1 MPDLTKTIDKKTGK
15 RGVAALPTILMLS
28 GIVGELVLSGVLLSF
43 LFSRSGLAGRLSAE
57 ASALARSGAE
67 DAIYR
72 IVKDDYQTPYTLDL
86 GNGRKADILIEKDP
100 VDLVPSCGVS
110 WGCRYRVTS
119 SGRALS
125 SNRETVIILGAD
137 PLSREIKIQSIK

>member
-1 MPDLTKTIDKKTGK
+1 MPDLIKTIDKKTGK

-57 ASALARSGAE
+57 ASVLARSGAE

-72 IVKDDYQTPYTLDL
+72 IVKDDYQTPYTLDF
-86 GNGRKADILIEKDP
+86 GNGRKADVVIEKDP
-100 VDLVPSCGVS
+100 GDLGSCSVS
-110 WGCRYRVTS
+110 WGCRYRVIS

-125 SNRETVIILGAD
+125 SNRETVIILGVD